1 MAQGQS
7 PALSPET
14 AERYRQVVQM
24 RAAGLTFD
32 RIAAELGYASRS
44 GAKEAYD
51 TALLSWGRE
60 AVDDLRVL
68 EGERIDDLWRRTFS
82 RLIQGDREPE
92 TDDDPPRIGVNEFV
106 NLVVTAV
113 RVSQRRA
120 DLFGLDA
127 PKQHA
132 ITGPQGGALRTD
144 VGDMLIARLEELRD
158 RQGPLVEDLDTEPL
172 MLEGP
177 SENGGLPVETVVAA
191 ANPENV

>member
-1 MAQGQS
+1 MARGQS

-32 RIAAELGYASRS
+32 RIAQELGYASRS

-92 TDDDPPRIGVNEFV
+92 TEDDPPRIGVNEFV
-106 NLVVTAV
+106 NLVVTGV
-113 RVSQRRA
+113 RISQRRA

-132 ITGPQGGALRTD
+132 ITGAAGGPVQTD
-144 VGDMLIARLEELRD
+144 VGDLLIARLHELRD
-158 RQGPLVEDLDTEPL
+158 RQGPLVNDPDMTPLVLDDPNKTTDS
-172 MLEGP
+172 
-177 SENGGLPVETVVAA
+177 SETAEEQL
-191 ANPENV
+191 

>member
-1 MAQGQS
+1 MARGQS

-51 TALLSWGRE
+51 TALVSWGRE

-92 TDDDPPRIGVNEFV
+92 TEDDPPRQGVNDFV

-113 RVSQRRA
+113 RISQRRA

-132 ITGPQGGALRTD
+132 ITGPAGGALRTD
-144 VGDMLIARLEELRD
+144 VGDLLIARLEELRE
-158 RQGPLVEDLDTEPL
+158 RQGPLVDDIDMTPLALDNGSEPPEDDDSL
-172 MLEGP
+172 
-177 SENGGLPVETVVAA
+177 
-191 ANPENV
+191 